1 MLKSLKVANYKNI
14 GDSFIGFDRIE
25 KFNILIGRNNIGK
38 STLLS
43 ILNQIGRISVSEPY
57 EKKITMDI
65 EFSIFLD
72 NVPKNIFSTNT
83 SDGEVGNYYEYGE
96 TLLKKK

>member
-57 EKKITMDI
+57 EKK
-65 EFSIFLD
+65 
-72 NVPKNIFSTNT
+72 
-83 SDGEVGNYYEYGE
+83 
-96 TLLKKK
+96 